1 MIYFLII
8 LAINAV
14 ALPPIF
20 RRCYSRHLP
29 RDLTYTE
36 YLHCAACLVT
46 APRDHLEHQDRLQ
59 FVVSM
64 LALNLGLIAIRLLY
78 TAVV

>member
-1 MIYFLII
+1 MIYLLII
-8 LAINAV
+8 LAINALL
-14 ALPPIF
+14 LPPMF
-20 RRCYSRHLP
+20 RRCTSRPLP
-29 RDLTYTE
+29 SSLTYTD

-46 APRDHLEHQDRLQ
+46 APRDHLEQHDRLQ

-64 LALNLGLIAIRLLY
+64 LALNLGLIALRLLY